1 MKPLRNYVKLII
13 MQIRKTLSSRV
24 IRKPIRRVGLLLQS
38 TRVLRY
44 YYYTD
49 IIRPGPARSFKRIRV
64 H

>member
-1 MKPLRNYVKLII
+1 